1 MAILSEE
8 FETPALLK
16 LSEYLKMNSILA
28 SVTLL
33 ALANGAGDVLT
44 SIASGGEEGDISL
57 VLSILYGSGF
67 FVQTIVFGL
76 TIFSATKIVKLDR
89 KDVIRDYSMLLFVNL
104 YIILIGLFYK
114 KITILI
120 SCSFF
125 ALYIIYV
132 IIVIIQ
138 NSGKRKMHQSAIE

>member
-76 TIFSATKIVKLDR
+76 TIFSATKIIKLDR

>member
-76 TIFSATKIVKLDR
+76 TIFSATKIIKLDR

-132 IIVIIQ
+132 IIVIFQ
-138 NSGKRKMHQSAIE
+138 SSGKRKMHQSAIE

>member
-8 FETPALLK
+8 LETPALLK

-57 VLSILYGSGF
+57 VLSILYGSGY

-76 TIFSATKIVKLDR
+76 TIFSAKKIIKLDR
-89 KDVIRDYSMLLFVNL
+89 RDVIRDYSMLLFVNL

-138 NSGKRKMHQSAIE
+138 SSGKGKMNLSAIE